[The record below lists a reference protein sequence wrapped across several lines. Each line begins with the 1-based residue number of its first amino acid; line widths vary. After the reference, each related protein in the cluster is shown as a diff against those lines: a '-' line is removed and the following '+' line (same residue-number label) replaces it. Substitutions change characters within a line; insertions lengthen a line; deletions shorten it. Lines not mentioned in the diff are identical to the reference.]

1 MIIWPHPPKRGH
13 AGGVHACGVLS
24 RLDRCASR
32 APGTRASRA
41 LIAQSAPKSFQGREL
56 TPGSPD
62 AGSNLRK
69 VMQITSGKFVQ
80 VCRILS
86 RLDRCASRA
95 PGTRASRALIVQ
107 SAPKSFQGWE
117 LTPGS
122 PGVEGTL
129 RNVMSLENV
138 LGKYSEDSPVR
149 GGACKRWLSL
159 PPARLTP
166 GLPDSKLARLLA
178 EHPRSS

>member
-1 MIIWPHPPKRGH
+1 VSREYVWGLFDPSDPIRLKIWPHPPKRGH

-24 RLDRCASR
+24 RSDRCASR

-41 LIAQSAPKSFQGREL
+41 LIAQSAPKSFQG
-56 TPGSPD
+56 
-62 AGSNLRK
+62 
-69 VMQITSGKFVQ
+69 
-80 VCRILS
+80 
-86 RLDRCASRA
+86 
-95 PGTRASRALIVQ
+95 
-107 SAPKSFQGWE
+107 WE

-129 RNVMSLENV
+129 RNAMSLENV
-138 LGKYSEDSPVR
+138 LGKYPEDSPVW

-159 PPARLTP
+159 PPACLTL